1 MKRIIAIDYG
11 DARTGV
17 AVSDL
22 TGTLAGEALTIQEWN
37 AEKLAQRLAFFARE
51 RDAEKFVLGLPKN
64 MDGTEGE
71 RARTVRT
78 FVSLLSELTSLPVE
92 LSDER
97 MTTMAAYRYLGATET
112 YGKRRR
118 EAVDTLSAEII
129 LQDYIDAE
137 RRKKS

>member
-64 MDGTEGE
+64 MDGTEGP
-71 RARTVRT
+71 R
-78 FVSLLSELTSLPVE
+78 
-92 LSDER
+92 
-97 MTTMAAYRYLGATET
+97 
-112 YGKRRR
+112 
-118 EAVDTLSAEII
+118 
-129 LQDYIDAE
+129 AE
-137 RRKKS
+137 RRGSSRHCWRRPPACRSYSGTSGAAPLRRTPSSTPPEKKKKSTAPT

>member
-1 MKRIIAIDYG
+1 MKIMGIDYG

-64 MDGTEGE
+64 MDGTEGDRCAIVKE
-71 RARTVRT
+71 FMAEVKKAY
-78 FVSLLSELTSLPVE
+78 PDVE
-92 LSDER
+92 VFFWDER
-97 MTTMAAYRYLGATET
+97 LSTVAATRSLIEADVSRRKRKKVIDKMAA
-112 YGKRRR
+112 
-118 EAVDTLSAEII
+118 VFI
-129 LQDYIDAE
+129 LQGFLDSK
-137 RRKKS
+137 R

>member
-64 MDGTEGE
+64 MDGTEGDRCAIVKE
-71 RARTVRT
+71 FMAEVKKAY
-78 FVSLLSELTSLPVE
+78 PDVE
-92 LSDER
+92 VFFWDER
-97 MTTMAAYRYLGATET
+97 LSTVAATRSLIEADVSRRKRKKVIDKMAA
-112 YGKRRR
+112 
-118 EAVDTLSAEII
+118 VFI
-129 LQDYIDAE
+129 LQGFLDSK
-137 RRKKS
+137 R

>member
-64 MDGTEGE
+64 MDGTEGDRCAIVKE
-71 RARTVRT
+71 FMGEVKKKY
-78 FVSLLSELTSLPVE
+78 PDVE
-92 LSDER
+92 VFFWDER
-97 MTTMAAYRYLGATET
+97 LSTVAATRSLIEADVSRKKRKKVIDKMAA
-112 YGKRRR
+112 
-118 EAVDTLSAEII
+118 VFI
-129 LQDYIDAE
+129 LQGFLDSK
-137 RRKKS
+137 R